1 MLNYI
6 KLDLFLQNNFQEA
19 ESMSNRE
26 EVKVKSLETGPD
38 LSHLSLENRE
48 RVNTLRKDF
57 ETLKLSEKFVWGMEW
72 RLRTA
77 LLKDGDPKDREYH
90 EIAEKIKKYQWELKQ
105 YWAQWA
111 EIQKE
116 LSQLLG
122 EVQTEIKKL
131 SPQEVNALKS
141 IDNKDFLNIPPEKRL
156 QYITKNH
163 IDSSEVASWDTK
175 EIDFTFSFEGQFNRE
190 LYLKTTAWQVLPK
203 EVGNVI
209 VWGKTYSRTN
219 VWGEFFTLGN
229 ERLTI
234 HEWTKI
240 EIGALR
246 TAQDIEQMNTIN
258 TSKISEYLKN
268 NTDTHP
274 KIVSE
279 AINRGIDPKFANIAF
294 WDLVKNTPDEQ
305 VMTVLEDA
313 FTEFDRYRGN
323 FNIWNE
329 LQDGKYSET
338 LVMWLLTQ
346 FSKDW
351 KQSAKDYWISPE
363 RIKAAETNGE
373 VYYWMDALAI
383 QNADS
388 MPDGTYLKWEQ
399 LLQNPQF
406 SAKLDKVCA
415 SLWANREDLIKVM
428 KAESRLDPRIVNKQ
442 SWATWLIQFMPRTAA
457 WLGTSVGNIRAM
469 TWVEQLDLVEKYFK
483 QNSRGY
489 NLSTIEDLY
498 KVVFFPLSLWKS
510 NDWVFD
516 AKDAPAHKVASQN
529 PWISKFSQ
537 RSDGLIDGHTFSKY
551 VNNHV
556 SRLA

>member
-26 EVKVKSLETGPD
+26 KVKVKSLETGPD

-57 ETLKLSEKFVWGMEW
+57 ETLKLSEKFVGGMEW

-268 NTDTHP
+268 NTDAHP

-294 WDLVKNTPDEQ
+294 GDLVKNTPDEQ
-305 VMTVLEDA
+305 VMIVLEDA
-313 FTEFDRYRGN
+313 FTEFDRIRWDVEASITELPDLKYDENLSIWILQKFSPDKWKDKAELYWFSQDKIEN
-323 FNIWNE
+323 FVKVSNTKIDFSSIENWDMKTMIEKTAENLWVSSKIIQSILKQESNWNMSATRFEKHVYDRE
-329 LQDGKYSET
+329 LRKWS
-338 LVMWLLTQ
+338 
-346 FSKDW
+346 
-351 KQSAKDYWISPE
+351 SPE
-363 RIKAAETNGE
+363 DAKLLSTSFWWFQIMGFNHKVCWYNSVSEFVDAMKTPENQFNAFANFIKANPVLHSAMKWDTPNFEKIA
-373 VYYWMDALAI
+373 YYYNWPKYA
-383 QNADS
+383 QNNYDN
-388 MPDGTYLKWEQ
+388 K
-399 LLQNPQF
+399 
-406 SAKLDKVCA
+406 
-415 SLWANREDLIKVM
+415 IK
-428 KAESRLDPRIVNKQ
+428 
-442 SWATWLIQFMPRTAA
+442 
-457 WLGTSVGNIRAM
+457 
-469 TWVEQLDLVEKYFK
+469 
-483 QNSRGY
+483 
-489 NLSTIEDLY
+489 
-498 KVVFFPLSLWKS
+498 
-510 NDWVFD
+510 
-516 AKDAPAHKVASQN
+516 AHFYA
-529 PWISKFSQ
+529 
-537 RSDGLIDGHTFSKY
+537 
-551 VNNHV
+551 
-556 SRLA
+556 

>member
-1 MLNYI
+1 MLHYI
-6 KLDLFLQNNFQEA
+6 KFDLFLKNSFQEA
-19 ESMSNRE
+19 EGMSNRE
-26 EVKVKSLETGPD
+26 KVKIKSPERGPD

-72 RLRTA
+72 KLRTA

-105 YWAQWA
+105 YWAQSA

-131 SPQEVNALKS
+131 LPQEVNALKS
-141 IDNKDFLNIPPEKRL
+141 IDNKEFLNIAPEKRL

-163 IDSSEVASWDTK
+163 IDSSEVASWEAK
-175 EIDFTFSFEGQFNRE
+175 EMDFTFSFDWEFNRE
-190 LYLKTTAWQVLPK
+190 LYLKTTAGQVLPK
-203 EVGNVI
+203 EVWNVV

-234 HEWTKI
+234 HEWTKV
-240 EIGALR
+240 EVSGLR
-246 TAQDIEQMNTIN
+246 TQQDIEQMSSIN

-268 NTDTHP
+268 NTDAHP
-274 KIVSE
+274 QIVSE

-294 WDLVKNTPDEQ
+294 GDLVKNTPDEQ
-305 VMTVLEDA
+305 VKVVLEDA

-338 LVMWLLTQ
+338 LVMGLLTQ

>member
-268 NTDTHP
+268 NTDAHP

-305 VMTVLEDA
+305 VMIVLEDA

-338 LVMWLLTQ
+338 LVMGLLTQ

>member
-6 KLDLFLQNNFQEA
+6 KLDLFLQNSFV
-19 ESMSNRE
+19 ESENRSRE
-26 EVKVKSLETGPD
+26 EVKVKSPESGPD

-57 ETLKLSEKFVWGMEW
+57 ETLKLSEKFVGGMEW

-258 TSKISEYLKN
+258 TSKVSEYLKN
-268 NTDTHP
+268 NTDAHP

-294 WDLVKNTPDEQ
+294 GDLVKNTPDEQ
-305 VMTVLEDA
+305 VMIVLEDA

-329 LQDGKYSET
+329 LQDRKYSET
-338 LVMWLLTQ
+338 LVMGLLTQ

>member
-1 MLNYI
+1 MFMLHYI
-6 KLDLFLQNNFQEA
+6 KFDLFLKNSLAGENLWGNQERTLSSPQSPENSHIPENVRA
-19 ESMSNRE
+19 EYEALKRRFEEAKWGEKYNAQYEKTLRE
-26 EVKVKSLETGPD
+26 WLLREGDPQDKEYREIALKVKQLQ
-38 LSHLSLENRE
+38 E
-48 RVNTLRKDF
+48 RVNTYRDQQQDLQR
-57 ETLKLSEKFVWGMEW
+57 
-72 RLRTA
+72 
-77 LLKDGDPKDREYH
+77 
-90 EIAEKIKKYQWELKQ
+90 Q
-105 YWAQWA
+105 
-111 EIQKE
+111 
-116 LSQLLG
+116 LSQLLWQ
-122 EVQTEIKKL
+122 VQAEIKTL
-131 SPQEVNALKS
+131 SPKENKIFS
-141 IDNKDFLNIPPEKRL
+141 TIDSRGFLEIPLEKRL
-156 QYITKNH
+156 QYITKPS
-163 IDSSEVASWDTK
+163 IDMPDVASGSVKDL
-175 EIDFTFSFEGQFNRE
+175 TFSFTYDGKFNRE
-190 LYLKTTAWQVLPK
+190 LYMKTTAGQVLPR
-203 EVGNVI
+203 EVGSVV
-209 VWGKTYSRTN
+209 VWWKQYSRTN
-219 VWGEFFTLGN
+219 VWWEFFAPGN

-234 HEWTKI
+234 HEWTQI
-240 EIGALR
+240 EIDTLR
-246 TAQDIEQMNTIN
+246 TSQDLENL
-258 TSKISEYLKN
+258 SKENQIKIDQYVKE
-268 NTDTHP
+268 HP
-274 KIVSE
+274 NDNKEIVGE
-279 AINRGIDPKFANIAF
+279 AIARWIDPKFANIAF
-294 WDLVKNTPDEQ
+294 GDLVKGLSDNQATIA
-305 VMTVLEDA
+305 LEDA

-323 FNIWNE
+323 FNLWNE

-338 LVMWLLTQ
+338 LVMGLFTQ

-373 VYYWMDALAI
+373 VYYWMDAMAI

-406 SAKLDKVCA
+406 SAKIDKVCA

-469 TWVEQLDLVEKYFK
+469 TWVEQLDLIEKYFK
-483 QNSRGY
+483 QNSRGH

-537 RSDGLIDGHTFSKY
+537 RWDGLIDGYAFSRY

>member
-1 MLNYI
+1 
-6 KLDLFLQNNFQEA
+6 
-19 ESMSNRE
+19 MSNRE

-268 NTDTHP
+268 NTDAHP

-305 VMTVLEDA
+305 VMIVLEDA

-338 LVMWLLTQ
+338 LVMGLLTQ